1 MEIKLKIYKLFSI
14 VFIFYMQSIFSS
26 GLMVIEENNSIDI
39 IEEEILIEKYN
50 KNNQILFNSIV
61 YLSANKKNYID
72 DFKEIGAFIYKLN
85 SDESNNNLQYSTQSS
100 QKELKLVKM
109 ISGKYMISDGSFI
122 IEFKNKIDK
131 ERFNMDY
138 SLETKFVMGERTA
151 YHSEGFKNLENLFDQ
166 FQKDE
171 RIISYELDLIDP
183 NIALR

>member
-1 MEIKLKIYKLFSI
+1 
-14 VFIFYMQSIFSS
+14 
-26 GLMVIEENNSIDI
+26 
-39 IEEEILIEKYN
+39 
-50 KNNQILFNSIV
+50 
-61 YLSANKKNYID
+61 
-72 DFKEIGAFIYKLN
+72 
-85 SDESNNNLQYSTQSS
+85 
-100 QKELKLVKM
+100 
-109 ISGKYMISDGSFI
+109 MISDGSFI